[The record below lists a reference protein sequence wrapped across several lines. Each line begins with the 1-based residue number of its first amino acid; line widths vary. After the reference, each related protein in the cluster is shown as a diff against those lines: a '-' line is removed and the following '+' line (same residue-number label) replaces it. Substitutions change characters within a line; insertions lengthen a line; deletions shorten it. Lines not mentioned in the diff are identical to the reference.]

1 VLDEVVVVKPII
13 QICLCL
19 TIVGCAASDGFDN
32 RNFAIDTY
40 FPSTNEIQL
49 AEGRA
54 RNYWARNGARFG
66 PEPRY
71 LAVDT
76 SNLFPYGGL
85 YPKLINSETTAS
97 FFSHG
102 VESNTYSNLV
112 LTGVTIYDTKTGHVV
127 GNQGYV
133 SVDTPNPGEVARF
146 GNYTARWIGTGR
158 SFF

>member
-1 VLDEVVVVKPII
+1 MKPII
-13 QICLCL
+13 QVCLCL

-40 FPSTNEIQL
+40 FPNTNEIQL

-97 FFSHG
+97 FFPT
-102 VESNTYSNLV
+102 ELRA
-112 LTGVTIYDTKTGHVV
+112 I
-127 GNQGYV
+127 
-133 SVDTPNPGEVARF
+133 R
-146 GNYTARWIGTGR
+146 TATWCLQA
-158 SFF
+158 

>member
-1 VLDEVVVVKPII
+1 MKPII
-13 QICLCL
+13 LIGLCL
-19 TIVGCAASDGFDN
+19 AVLGCATGNGVDY

-40 FPSTNEIQL
+40 SPTPNEIQL

-54 RNYWARNGARFG
+54 RNYWERNGARFG

-102 VESNTYSNLV
+102 AESNTYSNLV

-146 GNYTARWIGTGR
+146 GDYTARWIGTGR